1 MKTSQSNIDEVRDEH
16 KAMFLLRVVPVNICT
31 PPPLEKKIPKNPRG
45 GSRENLH
52 WVQFEG
58 EQSGS
63 GGTPPGKFLR
73 PYPSDWLKT
82 LFREKVL

>member
-1 MKTSQSNIDEVRDEH
+1 MEH
-16 KAMFLLRVVPVNICT
+16 RTCGELIEKVHVN
-31 PPPLEKKIPKNPRG
+31 RG

-52 WVQFEG
+52 WVQSKG
-58 EQSGS
+58 ERSEPKKGGGF

-73 PYPSDWLKT
+73 PRPSDWLKT